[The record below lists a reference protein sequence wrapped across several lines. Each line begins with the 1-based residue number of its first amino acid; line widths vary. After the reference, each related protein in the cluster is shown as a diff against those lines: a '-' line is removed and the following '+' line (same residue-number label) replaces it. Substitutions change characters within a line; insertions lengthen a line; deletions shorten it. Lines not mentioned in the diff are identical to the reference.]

1 MNDNLNNL
9 MKAWRPREFTASD
22 IRAGV
27 WQRIE
32 RAEPAGWR
40 VAMESL
46 FALLTRPA
54 LATGLVAFAIMAG
67 IAAGTITSETAQTQA
82 YLNSM
87 AAYRMS
93 P

>member
-1 MNDNLNNL
+1 MNDNVNNL
-9 MKAWRPREFTASD
+9 MKTWTPKVVTALD

-32 RAEPAGWR
+32 RAEPTGWR

-46 FALLTRPA
+46 FALLNRPA
-54 LATGLVAFAIMAG
+54 LATGLVAVAIMAG
-67 IAAGTITSETAQTQA
+67 IAMGTITSETAQTQV
-82 YLNSM
+82 YLNTM
-87 AAYRMS
+87 AAYRMV

>member
-1 MNDNLNNL
+1 MNVNLNNL
-9 MKAWRPREFTASD
+9 MKTWMPKEYTALD

-46 FALLTRPA
+46 FALMTRPA

-67 IAAGTITSETAQTQA
+67 IAVGTITSETAQTQA
-82 YLNSM
+82 YLNSV
-87 AAYRMS
+87 AVYRML

>member
-1 MNDNLNNL
+1 MNDNVNNL
-9 MKAWRPREFTASD
+9 MKTWTPKEITALD

-32 RAEPAGWR
+32 RAEPSGWP

-46 FALLTRPA
+46 FALLNRPA
-54 LATGLVAFAIMAG
+54 LATGLVAVAIMAG
-67 IAAGTITSETAQTQA
+67 IVAGSITSETAQTQA
-82 YLNSM
+82 YLNAMS
-87 AAYRMS
+87 AYRMM

>member
-9 MKAWRPREFTASD
+9 MKTWTPKEFTALD

-32 RAEPAGWR
+32 RAEPARWR
-40 VAMESL
+40 IAMESL
-46 FALLTRPA
+46 FAMLTKPA
-54 LATGLVAFAIMAG
+54 LATGMVAFAIMAG
-67 IAAGTITSETAQTQA
+67 IAVGTITSETAQTQA
-82 YLNSM
+82 YLNSLS
-87 AAYRMS
+87 AYRML

>member
-1 MNDNLNNL
+1 MDNDLNNVL
-9 MKAWRPREFTASD
+9 KTWTPRTPAALD

-32 RAEPAGWR
+32 RSELSGWR
-40 VAMESL
+40 GAMESML
-46 FALLTRPA
+46 ALLTRPA

-67 IAAGTITSETAQTQA
+67 ITVGRITSETAQTRA
-82 YLNSM
+82 YLASV
-87 AAYRMS
+87 AAYRML